1 MQLIFSFAEEKKKG
15 KKGLGDTIY
24 RITFFCKPENT
35 ERSKLP
41 QDFIEEKNGH

>member
-24 RITFFCKPENT
+24 RIIFFCRLEHS